1 MQHVL
6 VSWQANVNKVTLW
19 KNIPLTLWL
28 EIAHVTSQQESWVGK
43 FNKYHKKNCTLPD
56 TMRLCKADDFCDPP
70 GHYPSPNVCWYIE
83 LISMTVLWTQRQAIV
98 HSRRL
103 LTQLCCISSLS
114 WANCTQSSSRCM
126 AIDHCHPL
134 LVATGG
140 SLLKAR
146 STCVSQWQQYDL
158 KPQAISQDLPTP
170 SIPPIWDAKDTSTL
184 VFFLHLLHS

>member
-6 VSWQANVNKVTLW
+6 VSWQANVNKITLW
-19 KNIPLTLWL
+19 KTFLLRFGWKLHMSQVNRSHGWESSTNTIRK
-28 EIAHVTSQQESWVGK
+28 IAHYQIQWDFARPMTFVTTQDIIQAP
-43 FNKYHKKNCTLPD
+43 T
-56 TMRLCKADDFCDPP
+56 
-70 GHYPSPNVCWYIE
+70 VCWYIE

-98 HSRRL
+98 YSRHL

-126 AIDHCHPL
+126 AIDRCLPL

-140 SLLKAR
+140 SPLKAR
-146 STCVSQWQQYDL
+146 STCASQWQQNHL
-158 KPQAISQDLPTP
+158 KPQAISHDLPTP

>member
-1 MQHVL
+1 MAGKVEQIPNEKLHVINYHIQWDFARPMTF
-6 VSWQANVNKVTLW
+6 VTTQDIIQA
-19 KNIPLTLWL
+19 
-28 EIAHVTSQQESWVGK
+28 
-43 FNKYHKKNCTLPD
+43 
-56 TMRLCKADDFCDPP
+56 
-70 GHYPSPNVCWYIE
+70 PNVCWYIE

-98 HSRRL
+98 YSRRL

-126 AIDHCHPL
+126 AIDRCLPL

-158 KPQAISQDLPTP
+158 KPQTISLDLPTP

-184 VFFLHLLHS
+184 VFFYICFIRKHTFSRQSAK